1 MPFGNTHNNFKL
13 NFKVEEEYPDLTK
26 HNNHMAKVLTKDMYA
41 KLRDKQTPSGFTL
54 DDVIQTGV
62 DNPGHRFIM
71 TVGCVAGDEESYE
84 IFKDL
89 LDPIIS
95 DRHSGYKPTDK
106 HKTDLNFENLKVVS
120 NSSDMFYGF
129 NFL

>member
-41 KLRDKQTPSGFTL
+41 KLRDKQTSSGFTL

-62 DNPGHRFIM
+62 DNPGECHTF
-71 TVGCVAGDEESYE
+71 
-84 IFKDL
+84 
-89 LDPIIS
+89 PIHPLRIVTNTQYTPVKGRAEQVS
-95 DRHSGYKPTDK
+95 KLYQSAQ
-106 HKTDLNFENLKVVS
+106 LN
-120 NSSDMFYGF
+120 
-129 NFL
+129 